1 MCKYCRGEDLPTN
14 EYYLKEMEIAEDID
28 RKTDLILYFCENI
41 EDVEERVK
49 NLLLEIERLNNI
61 INELEKWLEDYHNN
75 TGLGEYETGIDDGIC
90 DTLKKL
96 QELKGDS
103 SNE

>member
-1 MCKYCRGEDLPTN
+1 MCKYCRSENLSTN

-28 RKTDLILYFCENI
+28 RKTNLILYFYENR

-75 TGLGEYETGIDDGIC
+75 TGLSEYETGIDDAIC
-90 DTLKKL
+90 DTLKKIKA
-96 QELKGDS
+96 LKGDS
-103 SNE
+103 SN